1 MTGDELFN
9 LRRGNNVKVI
19 CPFYNFKE
27 GDILKVELVNLINES
42 IYCRSLNKPKW
53 IGKQVFNI
61 NISDAL
67 NNLSVTDEHINIK
80 NIINLPFTIDDIVWF
95 MCHDKACQG
104 KIINYYINSSM
115 SAVGKPSIKYEIIF
129 KNYENNNDTINIPSY
144 KCFNTKEE
152 LLKSL

>member
-19 CPFYNFKE
+19 YPFYNFKE

-42 IYCRSLNKPKW
+42 IYCRSLNKP
-53 IGKQVFNI
+53 IGKQVFDI

-67 NNLSVTDEHINIK
+67 NNLSVTDEHINSK
-80 NIINLPFTIDDIVWF
+80 NIINLPFVIDDIVWF
-95 MCHDKACQG
+95 MCHDKTCQG

-129 KNYENNNDTINIPSY
+129 KNYENNNDTVNIPSY